1 MKYYHLTL
9 VSALS
14 LIFSSA
20 PVASQ
25 NIYKWTDAQGRVHF
39 SNTPVGAADSV
50 DEDLP
55 PSTSFGTDPDLSDSP
70 PQPSAPAE
78 QQATP
83 PTPTTTAAAPPL
95 EDDVEEDAE
104 PLAAEDSTTARDD
117 SPIAPEET
125 LEESLPQT
133 VAELSEKADEYETAT
148 SPPRKGDGE
157 DEEDSSDDDADE
169 EESDSEDE
177 EDGSEESEEEE

>member
-1 MKYYHLTL
+1 MKYSHLTL

-55 PSTSFGTDPDLSDSP
+55 PSTSFGTDPSLSDAF

-78 QQATP
+78 QQATSP
-83 PTPTTTAAAPPL
+83 S

-104 PLAAEDSTTARDD
+104 PSATEDSTTARDD
-117 SPIAPEET
+117 SLIAPEET
-125 LEESLPQT
+125 LEKSLPQT
-133 VAELSEKADEYETAT
+133 VAELSEKADEYETVT
-148 SPPRKGDGE
+148 SPPRKGDSE
-157 DEEDSSDDDADE
+157 DSEDSSDDDADE